1 MSKKETKKVPFD
13 PGFSN
18 HYPQIEDDIILQVDY
33 ASKLKAVNQ
42 RKFQLQM
49 LENKLLTPL
58 KKIALIN
65 YACVLYGSTIANKY
79 KDIPAEVIDNP
90 MLKMSEV
97 EKESLDLSIEAKSII
112 ELYQKLSKNIT
123 FNLKR
128 KIKLSLDL
136 EKFTSLYIEFVTIND
151 HFKNLTSTN
160 QIKLPQEM
168 NYFNDFSSPKLEE
181 IEERLTEIAKNGN
194 LDELLNIS

>member
-168 NYFNDFSSPKLEE
+168 NYFNDFSSTKLEE

>member
-18 HYPQIEDDIILQVDY
+18 HYPPIEDDIILQVDY
-33 ASKLKAVNQ
+33 ASKLKAINQ

-49 LENKLLTPL
+49 LENKLVTPL

-79 KDIPAEVIDNP
+79 KDIPADVIDNP

-128 KIKLSLDL
+128 KIKLSLNL

-168 NYFNDFSSPKLEE
+168 NYFNDFSSTKLEE
-181 IEERLTEIAKNGN
+181 IEDRLTEIAKSGN